1 MPRGPRSRRRRT
13 HCGADARDEPQVVR
27 YVVGGRPLVW
37 SNAVIGLRNPIAPP
51 LTIHHEG
58 DGTRCWSEFTL
69 NGAYEGPPGL
79 VHGGVCALIL
89 DHVLGEAASEG
100 LTKPLFTGTI
110 TVRYVRGTPLGR
122 LRAEAAVERTEGDQI
137 LCLRPSFRCG
147 RHHRRS
153 RGDLHSAGMGE
164 RSRVKFYISSA
175 FLNTREI
182 VEVARVAD
190 DLGYDGI
197 GIPDHIVN
205 LETLNTPY
213 PYTKDGQRRWQPF
226 TEWPDPWVLVGAL
239 AQVTTRL
246 RFVTT
251 VYIPAMRNP
260 YSAAKAIGTAAY
272 LADGRVELG
281 VGVGWCEDEF
291 ALMEQRFA
299 QRGKRTD
306 EMLALMK
313 ALWSP
318 DWTEFDGEFY
328 RTPKL
333 EMQPTPP
340 PIPVYVGGLSETAL
354 RRAARYDGWIG
365 DLINTDRAI
374 AAAARLHELR
384 TENGLAADD
393 FTILTPLTDAFTIAD
408 YQRAEDAGITGILT
422 MPWMFYA
429 GPDATLAEKIDG
441 MKRFRKDLALDG

>member
-1 MPRGPRSRRRRT
+1 
-13 HCGADARDEPQVVR
+13 
-27 YVVGGRPLVW
+27 
-37 SNAVIGLRNPIAPP
+37 
-51 LTIHHEG
+51 
-58 DGTRCWSEFTL
+58 
-69 NGAYEGPPGL
+69 
-79 VHGGVCALIL
+79 
-89 DHVLGEAASEG
+89 
-100 LTKPLFTGTI
+100 
-110 TVRYVRGTPLGR
+110 
-122 LRAEAAVERTEGDQI
+122 
-137 LCLRPSFRCG
+137 
-147 RHHRRS
+147 
-153 RGDLHSAGMGE
+153 
-164 RSRVKFYISSA
+164 
-175 FLNTREI
+175 
-182 VEVARVAD
+182 
-190 DLGYDGI
+190 
-197 GIPDHIVN
+197 
-205 LETLNTPY
+205 
-213 PYTKDGQRRWQPF
+213 
-226 TEWPDPWVLVGAL
+226 
-239 AQVTTRL
+239 
-246 RFVTT
+246 
-251 VYIPAMRNP
+251 MRNP

-354 RRAARYDGWIG
+354 RRAARHDGWIG

-384 TENGLAADD
+384 AENGLAVDD